1 MPTEQ
6 ESPSPQLPPDV
17 QQQLSAAGGATA
29 TDLITAFV
37 ATVLRSRD
45 LERGDLKVLH
55 RAVRELS
62 E

>member
-6 ESPSPQLPPDV
+6 GPPSTQLSPDV
-17 QQQLSAAGGATA
+17 QQQLSAADGATT

-45 LERGDLKVLH
+45 L
-55 RAVRELS
+55 
-62 E
+62 